1 MIYDHQEGFPDGSV
15 GKEATC
21 QCNRYGSILESERS
35 PVGGNGNPLQYSCLG
50 NPIDR
55 EAQGATVHK
64 VAKSQAR
71 LSNLVLTNTIIRKR
85 QGLCKI
91 SYRCGTNPK
100 IGTESRKWVDCEGSF
115 LNLAMEW
122 CPRGH
127 EASMFQNRTWTS
139 GTSKGLVLS
148 DLILA
153 SSESN
158 SISDWT
164 ASFSNLSF

>member
-1 MIYDHQEGFPDGSV
+1 MSEGPRRRFCWCDGEQRLCRRASRVALV
-15 GKEATC
+15 GKNPSASAEDIRDA
-21 QCNRYGSILESERS
+21 GSIPGSGRS
-35 PVGGNGNPLQYSCLG
+35 PGEGICNPLQYSCLG

-115 LNLAMEW
+115 LNLAME
-122 CPRGH
+122 
-127 EASMFQNRTWTS
+127 
-139 GTSKGLVLS
+139 
-148 DLILA
+148 
-153 SSESN
+153 
-158 SISDWT
+158 
-164 ASFSNLSF
+164 

>member
-1 MIYDHQEGFPDGSV
+1 MAQWVKKPPAN
-15 GKEATC
+15 ATDMV
-21 QCNRYGSILESERS
+21 RS
-35 PVGGNGNPLQYSCLG
+35 LNQKDGNPLQYSCLG

-115 LNLAMEW
+115 LNLAME
-122 CPRGH
+122 
-127 EASMFQNRTWTS
+127 
-139 GTSKGLVLS
+139 
-148 DLILA
+148 
-153 SSESN
+153 
-158 SISDWT
+158 
-164 ASFSNLSF
+164 